1 MRKAFSERL
10 SMSRKNRKTFCEYLS
25 MSKNNRKTIFER
37 LSMSRKNRKTFSERL
52 SMSRKN
58 RKTFSERFS
67 ISPKNM
73 MWWVEQVRRHCV
85 RWRTTRRHGH
95 GEAFWRKTVFAC
107 AQGICDGVDASRLKE
122 YVAVGH

>member
-1 MRKAFSERL
+1 MRKTFSERL

-25 MSKNNRKTIFER
+25 MSKNNRKTIF
-37 LSMSRKNRKTFSERL
+37 ERL

-95 GEAFWRKTVFAC
+95 GEASWRKTVFAC